1 MDTTISVICLLAP
14 RNETAEFLMKSQKMK
29 ADADQVAGKS
39 ADEVKQLIANKY
51 AVKDT
56 AFKAIVAVVLNR
68 HDTNINSSGKE
79 EPLTATMGRSTST
92 SGCQQPMEA
101 SAAAMSCW
109 CRRVLHGLRH
119 TRARRMAGTRS

>member
-1 MDTTISVICLLAP
+1 MMP
-14 RNETAEFLMKSQKMK
+14 NSQTLFFP
-29 ADADQVAGKS
+29 AVAGKS

-79 EPLTATMGRSTST
+79 EPLTATT
-92 SGCQQPMEA
+92 
-101 SAAAMSCW
+101 
-109 CRRVLHGLRH
+109 VKKYINK
-119 TRARRMAGTRS
+119 